1 MSSGAAFPSSITR
14 PFQWL
19 KEPMSKRVDRNGAR
33 IRIVEDSTG
42 REVWN
47 GRTDSSPAEVIRYS
61 EDGIKKTLSV
71 DGSTDVEL
79 LQALEH
85 LLNPS

>member
-1 MSSGAAFPSSITR
+1 
-14 PFQWL
+14 
-19 KEPMSKRVDRNGAR
+19 MSKRVDRSGAR
-33 IRIVEDSTG
+33 IRIVDDSNG

-47 GRTDSSPAEVIRYS
+47 GRTGSNPAEVIRYS
-61 EDGIKKTLSV
+61 EDGIKKTIDV